1 MRTLIMVLALLF
13 VGSIAMGLE
22 KDEENGYSPTPSG
35 EPWELPYEAEPTVP
49 PNTTD
54 TSSYIPP
61 VSSNPRDQDCS
72 TPVTGPCL
80 NVRLCSC
87 W

>member
-1 MRTLIMVLALLF
+1 MLRTLLFAGILLSSL
-13 VGSIAMGLE
+13 GWISAKEI
-22 KDEENGYSPTPSG
+22 DDQQNGTPTSPPG
-35 EPWELPYEAEPTVP
+35 QVPVEPDPTSP
-49 PNTTD
+49 PDAYD
-54 TSSYIPP
+54 TSSYPAP
-61 VSSNPRDQDCS
+61 APEHPRDQDCS